1 MILLPMRS
9 QDQSPSRQSND
20 SYGHSL
26 PPRLRDSSPHPSEL
40 RKHVAGTLMSVTP
53 SMRPAAPK
61 RPKLSLQT
69 SILPVPAVQKSV
81 SVTGLSAST
90 ESPTIRITNANIL
103 DALPPTP
110 TSAVPPQVHFPP
122 SSTSSS
128 AMPGTAPFH
137 SDAPYTLP
145 IGTHSVLRN
154 SPLQRRHVSAAST
167 RMPRRMFPPVK
178 RVTFKERLVEFLPS
192 PVTEGL
198 SDTEIETYSTE
209 DDHKRRREVIE
220 AEDGHS
226 TPAHRRRKKRD
237 WVWRPVEDDVLTS
250 HDLVSVR
257 SDVVITQPDL
267 NTGKDEATVMRSSI
281 PE

>member
-20 SYGHSL
+20 SYSPSL
-26 PPRLRDSSPHPSEL
+26 PPRLRDSSPHTSEL
-40 RKHVAGTLMSVTP
+40 RKQVAGTLLSVTP

-69 SILPVPAVQKSV
+69 SILPVPAVQRGVAS
-81 SVTGLSAST
+81 LSAST

-110 TSAVPPQVHFPP
+110 TSAIPPQVHFPP

-128 AMPGTAPFH
+128 AMPGISPFH
-137 SDAPYTLP
+137 NDAPYTLP
-145 IGTHSVLRN
+145 IGTHSILRN
-154 SPLQRRHVSAAST
+154 SPLPRRHVSAAST
-167 RMPRRMFPPVK
+167 RVPRRMFPPVK
-178 RVTFKERLVEFLPS
+178 QVTFQERLVEFMPT

-198 SDTEIETYSTE
+198 SDTEVETCSTE

-226 TPAHRRRKKRD
+226 TPVHRRRKKRD
-237 WVWRPVEDDVLTS
+237 WVWRPVEDDVLIS

-257 SDVVITQPDL
+257 SDVVNTQPDL
-267 NTGKDEATVMRSSI
+267 SNGKDEVTEMRSSI

>member
-20 SYGHSL
+20 SYGPSL
-26 PPRLRDSSPHPSEL
+26 PPRLRDSSPHTSEL
-40 RKHVAGTLMSVTP
+40 RKHVAGTLLSATP
-53 SMRPAAPK
+53 SVRSAAPK

-69 SILPVPAVQKSV
+69 SILPVPAVQKSAPV
-81 SVTGLSAST
+81 AGLSAST

-110 TSAVPPQVHFPP
+110 TSAIPPPVHFPP

-128 AMPGTAPFH
+128 AMPGFSPFH
-137 SDAPYTLP
+137 TDAPYNLP
-145 IGTHSVLRN
+145 IGTHSILRN
-154 SPLQRRHVSAAST
+154 SPLQRRHVSAASN
-167 RMPRRMFPPVK
+167 RLSRRMFSPVK
-178 RVTFKERLVEFLPS
+178 RVTFKESLVEFLPT

-198 SDTEIETYSTE
+198 SDTEVETYSTE

-226 TPAHRRRKKRD
+226 TPVHRRHKKRD
-237 WVWRPVEDDVLTS
+237 WVWRPVEDDVLIS
-250 HDLVSVR
+250 HDLISVR
-257 SDVVITQPDL
+257 SDVVNTQPDVS
-267 NTGKDEATVMRSSI
+267 TGKDEITVMQPSI
-281 PE
+281 PK